1 MKCAPVLLVAAIV
14 IPLAGCVLSG
24 KPKPVAVTPAPPQAA
39 VPAPPPEPLS
49 IPQTTVE
56 LPPEQVFHPESL
68 NTQQPEEAP
77 QTQSKPP
84 AAPKPPAPHPQN
96 AGPTKPPD
104 TQPQAQPEQPAP
116 EPARTPITE
125 ILSPDEQK
133 DYREKA
139 HKFQSDTFAVLAGAR
154 IRTPNQRRQKE
165 EINNFL
171 KQSQKADEDGDLRLA
186 VSLAERAYTLAKE
199 LQSGK

>member
-1 MKCAPVLLVAAIV
+1 MKCAQLILIAAIIV
-14 IPLAGCVLSG
+14 PLAGCVLSG
-24 KPKPVAVTPAPPQAA
+24 KPKPVAASPAPPQPAA
-39 VPAPPPEPLS
+39 PATPPEPLS

-56 LPPEQVFHPESL
+56 LPPAQTLNPEAL

-84 AAPKPPAPHPQN
+84 ATPKPPVPHPPN

-104 TQPQAQPEQPAP
+104 TQQQAQPEQPVP

-133 DYREKA
+133 DYKEKT
-139 HKFQSDTFAVLAGAR
+139 HKFQSDTAAVLAGAR
-154 IRTPNQRRQKE
+154 PRTANQRRQKE

-171 KQSQKADEDGDLRLA
+171 KQSQDADEKGDLRTALQ
-186 VSLAERAYTLAKE
+186 LAERAYTLAKE